1 MEEIVN
7 ELEYI
12 KREILKESRNWE
24 EDSKTE
30 EDKGV
35 AARYFYIAEGLEKA
49 ARIVQERVD
58 MLKEMEK
65 QQTNSRDT
73 IERILARID
82 KKLREA
88 QYYYKDSVNAPDW
101 DFWKGAWRA
110 YTESYIIV
118 VEMLAVVTKE
128 VEK

>member
-1 MEEIVN
+1 M
-7 ELEYI
+7 
-12 KREILKESRNWE
+12 
-24 EDSKTE
+24 
-30 EDKGV
+30 
-35 AARYFYIAEGLEKA
+35 
-49 ARIVQERVD
+49 
-58 MLKEMEK
+58 
-65 QQTNSRDT
+65 NSRDT